1 MEQEHDLLTV
11 HLRNFVLSPT
21 AFRNFV
27 RLLYSR
33 QYLINRSVGG
43 DTLRIEDAVIQHL
56 RGAPPQSAAECI
68 ALVQEWRSKGLI
80 AGFDYTHEGASISY
94 PKNERSSD
102 DVQALM
108 ALTERIVKKAA
119 NTKAPLPAEKLEP
132 ENEKFYMNRWL
143 KQIGFQAQAHREL
156 RHSFLKNLK
165 GDAAYRTEALAK
177 RSRESI
183 AEVRRIRRELLAED
197 R

>member
-43 DTLRIEDAVIQHL
+43 NTLRIEDAVIQHL
-56 RGAPPQSAAECI
+56 REAPPQSAAECI
-68 ALVQEWRSKGLI
+68 ALVQEWKAKGLI
-80 AGFDYTHEGASISY
+80 AGFDYMIEGPSISFSWC
-94 PKNERSSD
+94 KGESD
-102 DVQALM
+102 DAIVFM
-108 ALTERIVKKAA
+108 ALTDRIVQKAA
-119 NTKAPLPAEKLEP
+119 SAKAALPAEKLEP

-143 KQIGFQAQAHREL
+143 KQIGFDSPAHRGI
-156 RHSFLKNLK
+156 RQRFLKNLK
-165 GDAAYRTEALAK
+165 GDAAYRTEVLAK
-177 RSRESI
+177 RSRAI
-183 AEVRRIRRELLAED
+183 VTEVRSIRRELLKED